1 MGVLSIAALQ
11 ESVHSRYLLMLS
23 IYRLIQSCAFEEAYD
38 ASTDVQKQVAV
49 SLIDDLNKRGLN
61 EWVRS
66 QLKIYNLYE
75 ILPMKELRQFGQEL
89 NITNYSRLTRLE
101 LINSINKYQ
110 KVEYERDNGYERN
123 KKSTNCFITQ
133 RNGTTFAESRS
144 E

>member
-1 MGVLSIAALQ
+1 MGMPLIAVLQ
-11 ESVHSRYLLMLS
+11 QSVHSRYLVTLS

-38 ASTDVQKQVAV
+38 ASTDVQRQVAI

-61 EWVRS
+61 EWVRM

-101 LINSINKYQ
+101 LIGCINKLQ
-110 KVEYERDNGYERN
+110 ETRCNYE
-123 KKSTNCFITQ
+123 KSTNYLMAQ
-133 RNGTTFAESRS
+133 RNGAALAESRS